1 MKVIMDVKKFIEK
14 FAEAIDVDANELTVE
29 TEFRNLDE
37 WDSVAYIS
45 VIAMMDEEYDIQIE
59 MPTFKT
65 LKTVG
70 AIAEYIENNK

>member
-1 MKVIMDVKKFIEK
+1 MNVQEFIEK
-14 FAEAIDVDANELTVE
+14 FAEAIDIEASELTAD

-59 MPTFKT
+59 MPQFKQLKT
-65 LKTVG
+65 LGT
-70 AIAEYIENNK
+70 IAEYIESHK